1 MLFNSLNFIIFFI
14 IIVFLYYILPYKA
27 GIYALLIGSYIF
39 YMCWNPKL
47 IVIIV
52 FITFINFV
60 AASLIIR
67 PKKKNKKSCIF

>member
-39 YMCWNPKL
+39 YMCWNPEL

-52 FITFINFV
+52 FITFINFI
-60 AASLIIR
+60 AAGH
-67 PKKKNKKSCIF
+67 